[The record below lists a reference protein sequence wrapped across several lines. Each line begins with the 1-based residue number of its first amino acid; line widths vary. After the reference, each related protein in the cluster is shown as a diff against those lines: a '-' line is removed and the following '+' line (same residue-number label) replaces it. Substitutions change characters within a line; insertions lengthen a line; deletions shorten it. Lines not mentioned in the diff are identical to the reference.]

1 MGQWDEAISDLN
13 RSAGYARQLSY
24 WRGLTQVDGLLAQA
38 YLHQGAL
45 HPALTAIDEAIDA
58 NRKIPDELYFVPRD
72 LGIKAQILAR
82 LGRVKASND
91 LYEKSADMLDA
102 LLSRVPT
109 PTVERQL
116 LNDLRHVY
124 AGYFISL
131 IHQGRPADA
140 FRVIERARGRVEAQL
155 LTHHEIVTPHQPGDV
170 EVRLTRLNLELLD
183 ADEPSDRGRIL
194 DAIYST
200 EQQLGDGP
208 EADFSPPV
216 PVPLDRLQSD
226 LKPSELF
233 VEYVLSEPVSY
244 ALAVTRTTVNCYSLP
259 AKDVLQK
266 EVVQYR
272 SELMAKKADPALGQ
286 RLFESLLAGIP
297 EFKLKPDLI
306 VVPDGDLNLLP
317 FAALM
322 NGGQYVLASHVVSV
336 APSGTVFDLLRHR
349 PARNDRDA
357 SLPFLGVAAWTA
369 RARPETLLALIRRA
383 VSKPERRQFVALP
396 ESRYEVESVADDLPG
411 PDTVLL
417 GSRATETAFK
427 QLPLSRYRVI
437 HLALHGYVDPEFPD
451 RSALVFAPEE
461 PPKDDGLLQIREIRR
476 LPLDASLV
484 TLSACDT
491 GLGPIGEEG
500 VGNIVNAFVD
510 SGARSVVFTLWAVED
525 QATTHL
531 MMAFYRHLGN
541 HEAKAEALR
550 SAQLEMLRSGAPPYY
565 WAGFELDGEPAGG
578 LFGSLINNLPYRRS
592 DDGLPQSARRGR

>member
-1 MGQWDEAISDLN
+1 
-13 RSAGYARQLSY
+13 
-24 WRGLTQVDGLLAQA
+24 
-38 YLHQGAL
+38 
-45 HPALTAIDEAIDA
+45 
-58 NRKIPDELYFVPRD
+58 
-72 LGIKAQILAR
+72 
-82 LGRVKASND
+82 
-91 LYEKSADMLDA
+91 
-102 LLSRVPT
+102 
-109 PTVERQL
+109 
-116 LNDLRHVY
+116 
-124 AGYFISL
+124 
-131 IHQGRPADA
+131 
-140 FRVIERARGRVEAQL
+140 
-155 LTHHEIVTPHQPGDV
+155 
-170 EVRLTRLNLELLD
+170 
-183 ADEPSDRGRIL
+183 
-194 DAIYST
+194 
-200 EQQLGDGP
+200 
-208 EADFSPPV
+208 
-216 PVPLDRLQSD
+216 
-226 LKPSELF
+226 
-233 VEYVLSEPVSY
+233 
-244 ALAVTRTTVNCYSLP
+244 
-259 AKDVLQK
+259 
-266 EVVQYR
+266 VQYR

-349 PARNDRDA
+349 PARNDQDA

-500 VGNIVNAFVD
+500 VGNIVNAFID

-531 MMAFYRHLGN
+531 MMALYRHLGS

-592 DDGLPQSARRGR
+592 DDELPQSARRGR

>member
-1 MGQWDEAISDLN
+1 MP
-13 RSAGYARQLSY
+13 RSFRDSSNCKHR
-24 WRGLTQVDGLLAQA
+24 RGGPGSES
-38 YLHQGAL
+38 H
-45 HPALTAIDEAIDA
+45 
-58 NRKIPDELYFVPRD
+58 
-72 LGIKAQILAR
+72 
-82 LGRVKASND
+82 
-91 LYEKSADMLDA
+91 SA
-102 LLSRVPT
+102 
-109 PTVERQL
+109 
-116 LNDLRHVY
+116 
-124 AGYFISL
+124 
-131 IHQGRPADA
+131 
-140 FRVIERARGRVEAQL
+140 ARGRVEAQL
-155 LTHHEIVTPHQPGDV
+155 LTHHEIIAPHQPSEV
-170 EVRLTRLNLELLD
+170 EIRLTRLNLELLD
-183 ADEPSDRGRIL
+183 ADNPSDRGRIL
-194 DAIYST
+194 DAVYST
-200 EQQLGDGP
+200 EQQLGDSP

-226 LKPSELF
+226 LQPSELF

-244 ALAVTRTTVNCYSLP
+244 ALAVTRTTVHCYSLP
-259 AKDVLQK
+259 ARDVLQK
-266 EVVQYR
+266 QVVQYR
-272 SELMAKKADPALGQ
+272 SELMAKKADPTLGQ
-286 RLFESLLAGIP
+286 RLFESLLADVP

-349 PARNDRDA
+349 PARNDQEA

-369 RARPETLLALIRRA
+369 RTRSETLLALVRRA
-383 VSKPERRQFVALP
+383 VSEPERRQFVALP

-427 QLPLSRYRVI
+427 QLPLNRYRVI

-461 PPKDDGLLQIREIRR
+461 PPRDDGLLQIREIRR

-500 VGNIVNAFVD
+500 VGNIVNAFID

-531 MMAFYRHLGN
+531 MVAFYRHLGN

-550 SAQLEMLRSGAPPYY
+550 SAQLEMMRSGASPYY

-578 LFGSLINNLPYRRS
+578 LFGSLIDNLPYRRG
-592 DDGLPQSARRGR
+592 DDELPQPARRGR